1 MLTSWVLGLER
12 DAVKTLICID
22 GHEHTLKSVRLA
34 AKFARTTN
42 SEATFLFVRRYGKET
57 RGYNIRRKATEV
69 FANWTEELPEMR
81 YLHEAEDVFKKARGY
96 QENEKEIGES
106 RRVLVH
112 VANRV
117 FEEGKVEL
125 RSDSRAHLKI
135 REGVPHEEILREAEE
150 GHYELVI
157 SGASRVARCRWY
169 EIEHIPLSV
178 AQKASCP
185 VMVIEKEFDEGQP
198 VLVCVGKKD
207 PPESILHLIRLLA
220 TSMKSEIEV
229 LSVLSTADPAFRFS
243 EKVSAMINEWSESS
257 LKVTRKVITGDPVK
271 IILEIAP
278 NYGLIVCSPSEKR
291 KKNRL
296 GKVTKKV
303 FCRQF
308 NLLVSR

>member
-1 MLTSWVLGLER
+1 
-12 DAVKTLICID
+12 VKTLICID
-22 GHEHTLKSVRLA
+22 GHPNALGAIRLA
-34 AKFARTTN
+34 AKFACTTN
-42 SEATFLFVRRYGKET
+42 SEATFLFVRRYRNDT

-81 YLHEAEDVFKKARGY
+81 YLHEAEEVFKKARGY
-96 QENEKEIGES
+96 RENEEEIGES

-112 VANRV
+112 VANGV
-117 FEEGKVEL
+117 FEEGKVQL

-135 REGVPHEEILREAEE
+135 REGVPHKEILREAEE
-150 GHYELVI
+150 GRYELVI
-157 SGASRVARCRWY
+157 LGASRVARCRWY

-207 PPESILHLIRLLA
+207 PPEATLHLIRLLA

-229 LSVLSTADPAFRFS
+229 LSVLRTAEPAFRFS
-243 EKVSAMINEWSESS
+243 EKVSAMIDEWSESS
-257 LKVTRKVITGDPVK
+257 LKVTRKVITGDPVNA
-271 IILEIAP
+271 IIEMAP
-278 NYGLIVCSPSEKR
+278 GYGVIVCASSEKR

-303 FCRQF
+303 LCRQF